1 MSNTRRTVITGIGVV
16 AANGVGADAFTR
28 SLRNG
33 VSGVD
38 WIDSFDASP
47 LKVRFA
53 GAVKNF
59 DPRRVLDERDAR
71 RVGRLVPLAIAAAR
85 EALQMAGISIAP
97 ADREQSRRIGVLLG
111 TGGGGL
117 DFIEPQYRAYFT
129 GEGKYSPFTVPAGTH
144 GNLSSEISI
153 ALGCRGFSHVVSTG
167 CTSSTDALGY
177 AMRHIERGDVPIV
190 LAGGADAPITPGIL
204 KGFEMM
210 RILAGETR
218 PIQRASRP
226 FNRDRDG
233 FVLGEG
239 AWMFVLE
246 DAAHAAARGAVVLA
260 ELRGWAST
268 CDAWHRVQPAPDA
281 LESARAIA
289 LALADAGIGPEQI
302 DYVNLHGTGTRLN
315 DELETRGLKLALGE
329 HAARIPMSSTKS
341 MIGHP
346 QGACG
351 AAVVAAS
358 ILSLR
363 AGFIHPTINLD
374 DPDPCCD
381 LDYVPGRAR
390 PDGAATWAL
399 CNCIAFG
406 AKNSALVLRV
416 RR

>member
-1 MSNTRRTVITGIGVV
+1 MSNLRRTVITGIGVV
-16 AANGVGADAFTR
+16 AANGVGADAFTQ
-28 SLRNG
+28 SLYNG

-53 GAVKNF
+53 AAVKNF

-71 RVGRLVPLAIAAAR
+71 RVGRLVPLAVAAAR
-85 EALQMAGISIAP
+85 EALQMAGIAIAP

-167 CTSSTDALGY
+167 CASSTDALGY

-210 RILAGETR
+210 RILAGEIR

-246 DAAHAAARGAVVLA
+246 DAAHAVARGAVVLA
-260 ELRGWAST
+260 ELHGWAST

-281 LESARAIA
+281 LESARAIT
-289 LALADAGIGPEQI
+289 LALADAGIGPERI

-315 DELETRGLKLALGE
+315 DELETRGLKLALGK

-351 AAVVAAS
+351 AAGVAAS

-390 PDGAATWAL
+390 PSGAATWAL